1 MKNYLLLILLVFTLG
16 FVNSQN
22 SEVLADSYYKKGEFN
37 KALVIYENLNK
48 EKPYNYNYLFKLIDT
63 HQQLE
68 QFDAAENILIQRLEK
83 RKNPTLV
90 VELGYN
96 YQLKDSLDKANV
108 VEDLSLDCYFILL
121 LLIIIKK

>member
-68 QFDAAENILIQRLEK
+68 QFDAAENIFS
-83 RKNPTLV
+83 LV
-90 VELGYN
+90 KIT
-96 YQLKDSLDKANV
+96 LKDIFDHRASAASNIVSYARKESNHD
-108 VEDLSLDCYFILL
+108 
-121 LLIIIKK
+121 